1 MLVILWYGVIVK
13 EKLKKSFHL
22 QSINKMLKEMVK
34 LKNNKKNNLKMHN
47 KINKIKE
54 MKAAN
59 KNNNHK
65 INKMLYNKNQFNIL
79 FGKILTIN
87 QEFLFLNTSL
97 LKKSKI
103 KFLLLKDKMLK
114 FLLFVQELFMDV
126 DKIHFIHYLRQLGFK
141 NLLSSHI

>member
-1 MLVILWYGVIVK
+1 VILWYGVIVK
-13 EKLKKSFHL
+13 EKLKKIFHL
-22 QSINKMLKEMVK
+22 QSINKMLKVMVRP
-34 LKNNKKNNLKMHN
+34 KNNNKNNLKMHN

-59 KNNNHK
+59 KNNNFK
-65 INKMLYNKNQFNIL
+65 INKMLYNKNQFSIP

-97 LKKSKI
+97 SKKSKI

-114 FLLFVQELFMDV
+114 FLLFVQVSFMDV
-126 DKIHFIHYLRQLGFK
+126 GKIRFIHYSRQLGFK
-141 NLLSSHI
+141 NQLSSHI